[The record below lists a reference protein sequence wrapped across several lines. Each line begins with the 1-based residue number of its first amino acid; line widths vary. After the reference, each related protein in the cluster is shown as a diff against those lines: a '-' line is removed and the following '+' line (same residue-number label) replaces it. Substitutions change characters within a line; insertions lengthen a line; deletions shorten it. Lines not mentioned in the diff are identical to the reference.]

1 MRGCGGDE
9 DAPIPAPEPPP
20 LGSPRAI
27 SPPEE
32 RLMPPLGLIALL
44 LVGAAVFAVLLELLL
59 ARAVKRGAL
68 ERPEIR
74 MSIMINAPIARVWE
88 IAADVQR
95 QPEWMHEMK
104 RVEMITPGVIRVGS
118 RGRATVRIFGIS
130 TTDDVVIT
138 QLEPPHAFGIRH
150 EGRFTGEGLL
160 LFSATP
166 EGGTLIN
173 WTEYL
178 RPPLFATIGGF
189 VQRPILGA
197 IFRSDLRHLKRLV
210 EADS

>member
-1 MRGCGGDE
+1 
-9 DAPIPAPEPPP
+9 
-20 LGSPRAI
+20 
-27 SPPEE
+27 
-32 RLMPPLGLIALL
+32 MPPLGLFALL
-44 LVGAAVFAVLLELLL
+44 LVGAAILVALLELLL
-59 ARAVKRGAL
+59 ARAVKHGAI
-68 ERPEIR
+68 ERPDIR
-74 MSIMINAPIARVWE
+74 MSITINAPIARVWE

-104 RVEMITPGVIRVGS
+104 RVEMITPGALRVGS

-178 RPPLFATIGGF
+178 LPPLFATIGGF

-197 IFRSDLRHLKRLV
+197 IFRSDLRHLKRII
-210 EADS
+210 EAG

>member
-1 MRGCGGDE
+1 M
-9 DAPIPAPEPPP
+9 PAMLVPVV
-20 LGSPRAI
+20 LFI
-27 SPPEE
+27 
-32 RLMPPLGLIALL
+32 LIALSL
-44 LVGAAVFAVLLELLL
+44 ALIVEPRLASAVRSGSLQ
-59 ARAVKRGAL
+59 
-68 ERPEIR
+68 RPEIR
-74 MSIMINAPIARVWE
+74 MSITINAPIARVWK
-88 IAADVQR
+88 IAADIQR

-104 RVEMITPGVIRVGS
+104 RVEMITPGPIRVGS

-138 QLEPPHAFGIRH
+138 RLEPPHAFGIRH

-210 EADS
+210 EAG

>member
-1 MRGCGGDE
+1 
-9 DAPIPAPEPPP
+9 
-20 LGSPRAI
+20 
-27 SPPEE
+27 
-32 RLMPPLGLIALL
+32 MPPLGLFALL
-44 LVGAAVFAVLLELLL
+44 LVGAAILVALLELLL
-59 ARAVKRGAL
+59 ARAVQRGAI

-74 MSIMINAPIARVWE
+74 MSITINAPIARVWE

-104 RVEMITPGVIRVGS
+104 RVEMITSGALRVGS

-138 QLEPPHAFGIRH
+138 QLEPPNAFGIRH

-166 EGGTLIN
+166 AGGTLIN

-178 RPPLFATIGGF
+178 RPPIFATIGGF

-210 EADS
+210 EAGG